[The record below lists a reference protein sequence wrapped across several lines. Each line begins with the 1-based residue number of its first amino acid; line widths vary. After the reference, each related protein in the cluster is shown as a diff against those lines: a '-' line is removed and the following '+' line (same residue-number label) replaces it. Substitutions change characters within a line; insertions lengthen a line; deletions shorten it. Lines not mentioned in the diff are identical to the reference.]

1 MFQKTVEKK
10 KERQNDT
17 TATKSQLFIYR
28 LRKVIVGGRRLRTM
42 IGRKEEEETTDAKE
56 GDAK

>member
-1 MFQKTVEKK
+1 MD
-10 KERQNDT
+10 DT

-28 LRKVIVGGRRLRTM
+28 LRKVIVGGRRLRTI